1 MGHLKNMFFSQQENV
16 NTENY
21 HDAKK
26 IDNARKIHKHGEFCC
41 MQKNVTNPP
50 LIFESVHFHDI
61 LSEFCLN
68 GVLMDRCQLL

>member
-26 IDNARKIHKHGEFCC
+26 IDNARKIHKHGQFCC

-50 LIFESVHFHDI
+50 LNF
-61 LSEFCLN
+61 
-68 GVLMDRCQLL
+68 